1 MIKKLLDTAKQ
12 SGNTKVA
19 KTGNK
24 KNALGNVRMA
34 SLSLMPHITICPG
47 SKAAGCMDGCLK
59 GAGLAAVYKTVNQAR
74 QARTDYWTVD
84 QSGFLEQLRRELTN
98 FEKLCGKQGVQ
109 GVVRLNVLSDIPWER
124 HGIPQSF
131 PGLFFYD
138 YTKRADRLGIGKTP
152 ANYRLMFSYSGRP
165 QYRKQVEMAKCF
177 DNPIAVVYKNGE
189 MPERLFGRP
198 VIDGDQSDLWNVQAG
213 KVIVALKA
221 KGPAKKDESGFVL
234 DLAEPVKFVVAA

>member
-1 MIKKLLDTAKQ
+1 M
-12 SGNTKVA
+12 
-19 KTGNK
+19 
-24 KNALGNVRMA
+24 
-34 SLSLMPHITICPG
+34 
-47 SKAAGCMDGCLK
+47 
-59 GAGLAAVYKTVNQAR
+59 
-74 QARTDYWTVD
+74 
-84 QSGFLEQLRRELTN
+84 
-98 FEKLCGKQGVQ
+98 Q